1 MAHDCRDKED
11 LAQVAFKHPLRI
23 ENQRLAEEN
32 TRLKRILL
40 SHSLSWS
47 PASQAFLAGKGS
59 CTQRKTRSSISNP
72 QKSGGLYLPAEIVL
86 RVLKFAVQSQH
97 PILDPLSPSNPA
109 HLTEAEKDRGNQ
121 VAINFLATCKA
132 IHVEGT
138 KLFWNSNTFVFT
150 TPQALTTFGALSAG
164 FREDIRHI
172 TIRVIA
178 RYYDDQKARKLKLP
192 AAYHTELKRD
202 MKLKVAQRP
211 KEAAL
216 VRGGLRSYAWTQV
229 VDFLQALRGP
239 FDINF
244 RHKDKP
250 RPNLLPNLT
259 SMRIDLVNFTDR
271 YLPPSGAELHD
282 VASHEFGCTLN
293 ELQITGMPDGDIG
306 SRANAELS
314 GMLKDEGL
322 FMDGIAAYWAPS
334 AGQLQ
339 PLRGY
344 YWAPRVVRAAME
356 DFSDDEDDLLGFDG
370 EMTAWY
376 NQGHSHK
383 GFAPPAPPEEGCP
396 ETCMPLDE
404 YIWKRVPISRD
415 EESRDWVLF
424 DRRTGREHF
433 DEDEDLCPCCGTWH
447 ESVYGAGDLDL
458 SLD

>member
-1 MAHDCRDKED
+1 MSLHLNAPMAHDCRDKED
-11 LAQVAFKHPLRI
+11 LAQIAFKNPLRT
-23 ENQRLAEEN
+23 ENQRLSEEN
-32 TRLKRILL
+32 ARLKRILL

-59 CTQRKTRSSISNP
+59 CTQRKTRSSMSNP

-86 RVLKFAVQSQH
+86 RVLKFAVQSHH

-109 HLTEAEKDRGNQ
+109 HMTEAEKNRGNQ
-121 VAINFLATCKA
+121 VAVNFLVTCKA

-138 KLFWNSNTFVFT
+138 KLFWKSNTFVFT
-150 TPQALTTFGALSAG
+150 TPEALTTFGALSAG

-178 RYYDDQKARKLKLP
+178 RYYDDQKTRKLKLP
-192 AAYHTELKRD
+192 ATYHTDLKRD

-211 KEAAL
+211 KE
-216 VRGGLRSYAWTQV
+216 
-229 VDFLQALRGP
+229 
-239 FDINF
+239 
-244 RHKDKP
+244 
-250 RPNLLPNLT
+250 
-259 SMRIDLVNFTDR
+259 DLVNFTDR

-370 EMTAWY
+370 EITAWY

-383 GFAPPAPPEEGCP
+383 GFAPPAPSEEGCP
-396 ETCMPLDE
+396 ETCMPRDE
-404 YIWKRVPISRD
+404 YIWKRVPRGRD
-415 EESRDWVLF
+415 EDSRDWVLF

-447 ESVYGAGDLDL
+447 ESVYGADDLDL